1 MSSDDS
7 ITEDSLYD
15 EIMTIQSSLS
25 TRLLATAPTSVR
37 RIINRTMAH
46 VFYEMYQ
53 SIWEFEN
60 ENSILTATGTNLD
73 AVVSDRLIEPRRL
86 GDFATGSLTFRRAS
100 GAESEIT
107 VPIGTICYGIHNG
120 VRLRA
125 TTTSEGT
132 IAVGGTN
139 CTVTAIMTSRGI
151 VGNVI
156 SGFINTIDTPVTG
169 VWSVT
174 NALPFT
180 GGSESETDD
189 ELRQRYID
197 AIWINGRASRLLV
210 KRHLEDVDDV
220 YEVAIEPYA
229 GGDVE
234 IIIDL
239 ADGTTSNNDDINDA
253 IEDNLAV
260 GITARGCL
268 AATLNPSVY
277 SVSTSA
283 GGFIWVRP
291 TTNIVSE
298 ETFTVTYTSNNGT
311 GRTANVTIPAGTLA
325 GTAVAATMQ
334 STDDRATEITTSSY
348 VGASPY
354 HLLIGMGTY
363 PYLYSTPILVP
374 INVSVTLH
382 LTANHEDDI
391 LTSIENSINEFLDQF
406 TIGEDIQW
414 SDLNNFITHEF
425 DSRGEEGEFLT
436 GRQFIGIDYISSVAI
451 FGKGSL
457 INGTGQYIV
466 INSNERIEPGS
477 IIINEV

>member
-1 MSSDDS
+1 MSNDAS

-37 RIINRTMAH
+37 RIINRTLAH
-46 VFYEMYQ
+46 VFYEMYN

-60 ENSILTATGTNLD
+60 ENSILTATGSNLD
-73 AVVSDRLIEPRRL
+73 ALVSDRLIETRRL
-86 GDFATGSLTFRRAS
+86 GDYATGSLTFRRQS
-100 GAESEIT
+100 GAESAIT
-107 VPIGTICYGIHNG
+107 VPIGTVCYGVYNG
-120 VRLRA
+120 TRLKA

-132 IAVGGTN
+132 IAIGGTN
-139 CTVTAIMTSRGI
+139 CTVTAIMMTRGI
-151 VGNVI
+151 VGNVV
-156 SGFINTIDTPVTG
+156 SGFINTIDTPVAN
-169 VWSVT
+169 VFSVT

-234 IIIDL
+234 IVIDL
-239 ADGTTSNNDDINDA
+239 ANGTTSNNDDINDA
-253 IEDNLAV
+253 IEDNIAV

-268 AATLNPSVY
+268 GATLNPSVY
-277 SVSTSA
+277 SIATSA
-283 GGFIWVRP
+283 GGYIWIRP
-291 TTNIVSE
+291 INNIVSE
-298 ETFTVTYTSNNGT
+298 ETFTITYTSNNGT

-334 STDDRATEITTSSY
+334 STDDRATEITASSY
-348 VGASPY
+348 VGSSKY
-354 HLLIGMGTY
+354 QLLIGMGTY
-363 PYLYSTPILVP
+363 PYLYSTPKLIP
-374 INVSVTLH
+374 MNVSVTLH
-382 LTANHEDDI
+382 LTASHENDI
-391 LTSIENSINEFLDQF
+391 ITNIETSINEFLDQF

-436 GRQFIGIDYISSVAI
+436 GRQFIGIDYIDSVVI
-451 FGKGSL
+451 FGKSSL

-466 INSNERIEPGS
+466 IDSNERIEPGS
-477 IIINEV
+477 IIISEV